1 MVLYA
6 RDSGVEERGNHL
18 CLHHR
23 CFKPGKKKLKA
34 SHTAQKVQLFEVS
47 CTVNSARYGHL

>member
-1 MVLYA
+1 MPEIVGWRKGETICVCTTGALNQ
-6 RDSGVEERGNHL
+6 E
-18 CLHHR
+18 
-23 CFKPGKKKLKA
+23 KKKLKA